1 MNRRQWLR
9 LQMPLVHLT
18 ASPLVSKA
26 SQLHPNH
33 DHLPLQE
40 SVCQASSI
48 SGLHLKTSQRGDQK
62 TQVQENSLS
71 LLLGTLVG
79 HMAPLPATAS
89 QLHTDFEHSF
99 SKNEK
104 NKRGLIF
111 QIPKTMILNRG
122 KILVKNIPASGCA
135 VNLCCPKPSRR

>member
-48 SGLHLKTSQRGDQK
+48 SGLHLKTSQRGDKK

-99 SKNEK
+99 STNEK
-104 NKRGLIF
+104 NGSGLIF
-111 QIPKTMILNRG
+111 RIPKTMIL
-122 KILVKNIPASGCA
+122 VKNILASGCA
-135 VNLCCPKPSRR
+135 VNLCCPTPSRRC

>member
-1 MNRRQWLR
+1 
-9 LQMPLVHLT
+9 MPLVHLT

-26 SQLHPNH
+26 SELHPNH

-48 SGLHLKTSQRGDQK
+48 SGLRLKTSQRGDQI

-71 LLLGTLVG
+71 LLMGTLVG

-99 SKNEK
+99 P
-104 NKRGLIF
+104 
-111 QIPKTMILNRG
+111 QM
-122 KILVKNIPASGCA
+122 
-135 VNLCCPKPSRR
+135 RRTGEV

>member
-1 MNRRQWLR
+1 MVVALSSSFVLGPRPGVYLQVGLDLALPLVHWPVAWYCEVLTVNRRQWLR

-48 SGLHLKTSQRGDQK
+48 SGLHLKTSQRGDKK

-79 HMAPLPATAS
+79 HMAPLPATAL
-89 QLHTDFEHSF
+89 Q
-99 SKNEK
+99 
-104 NKRGLIF
+104 
-111 QIPKTMILNRG
+111 
-122 KILVKNIPASGCA
+122 
-135 VNLCCPKPSRR
+135 